1 MKAAVLL
8 PVLALLVSA
17 HPGEDHRIEAL
28 ERRAALEFVGKRSLA
43 HCAGAL
49 AERGVNARNQMRR
62 RAFLEAAAEHQK
74 LRKRSF
80 DDVLNKNHKSN
91 LTGITKD
98 TDPAELFKGEHLCTL
113 HPETTEGPYC
123 ESSRG

>member
-1 MKAAVLL
+1 MKAAVLFPL
-8 PVLALLVSA
+8 LALLAFA
-17 HPGEDHRIEAL
+17 HPGEDHHAEAL

-43 HCAGAL
+43 HCASAL
-49 AERGVNARNQMRR
+49 AERGVNARNQLRR
-62 RAFLEAAAEHQK
+62 RAFLEAAAEQQR

-80 DDVLNKNHKSN
+80 DDVLAKNHKSN

-98 TDPAELFKGEHLCTL
+98 TDPAELFKGQNLCTL

-123 ESSRG
+123 EY